1 MEMQPDFNKI
11 IAAAFG
17 EVLHYCVLSSFRLY
31 AASNHP
37 GHSPIRN
44 VKDSN
49 VEVLKKID

>member
-17 EVLHYCVLSSFRLY
+17 EVLYYCVLSFHLY

-37 GHSPIRN
+37 GHSSIRN